1 MGGVLKCIADDDDH
15 SGGFELSC
23 EIYNSSYFL
32 VFKHKIPLLLETHVF
47 CFVLSHERKREI
59 LLGVALNYPKNLTYL
74 KHFPLI
80 YMLAANKRVMLDN

>member
-1 MGGVLKCIADDDDH
+1 MGGVYKCIDDDH
-15 SGGFELSC
+15 SGGLELSC
-23 EIYNSSYFL
+23 EIIIHHIFL
-32 VFKHKIPLLLETHVF
+32 YLSIKYRYCEKRTF
-47 CFVLSHERKREI
+47 FVSFLSHERKREI

>member
-32 VFKHKIPLLLETHVF
+32 VFKHKIPLLCETHDFLVF
-47 CFVLSHERKREI
+47 RKVTRE
-59 LLGVALNYPKNLTYL
+59 
-74 KHFPLI
+74 H
-80 YMLAANKRVMLDN
+80 KRKFL

>member
-32 VFKHKIPLLLETHVF
+32 VFKHKIPLLWETHVF
-47 CFVLSHERKREI
+47 SFRSYHMREREKF
-59 LLGVALNYPKNLTYL
+59 Y
-74 KHFPLI
+74 
-80 YMLAANKRVMLDN
+80 